1 MVRLGRVPGRLG
13 AWSAA
18 ALIGLLIWLAGLLRH
33 TITANLSSEL
43 MSDAFAN
50 RVALVTGGSRGIGR
64 STALRLAREGAD
76 VAISYAS
83 RTHDAEQVVAE
94 IEALGRQGDLC
105 PLQRRQAGRRVSP
118 GRRRRATSWARSTC
132 WPIAARSATSATTP
146 GLSYELWL
154 ETIDVNLNGA
164 YLVVFAVKDEMIA
177 RGFGRIVL
185 ISSVA
190 ALRPRKMQIH
200 YASAKAGVI
209 AFTRCC
215 GEAFAPHNVR
225 INCVAPGLIETEMA
239 HVLPDEAMK
248 RIVADTPMG
257 RIGQPDEIAAI
268 IRFLLERGIELHD
281 RRDHL
286 RSGGRV
292 TLP

>member
-1 MVRLGRVPGRLG
+1 MPL
-13 AWSAA
+13 
-18 ALIGLLIWLAGLLRH
+18 
-33 TITANLSSEL
+33 E
-43 MSDAFAN
+43 FAN

-64 STALRLAREGAD
+64 SAALRLAREGAD
-76 VAISYAS
+76 VAVSYGS
-83 RTHDAEQVVAE
+83 RARDAEHVVAE
-94 IEALGRQGDLC
+94 IEALGRKALCCRCNVGRPEDVSHLVEETRSRLGPIDLLAHC
-105 PLQRRQAGRRVSP
+105 GAISNIQDH
-118 GRRRRATSWARSTC
+118 T
-132 WPIAARSATSATTP
+132 
-146 GLSYELWL
+146 GLSYELWR

-209 AFTRCC
+209 ALARCC

-248 RIVADTPMG
+248 RVIADTPMG

-268 IRFLLERGIELHD
+268 IRFLLSEESSFMTGETVCA
-281 RRDHL
+281 
-286 RSGGRV
+286 SGGRV
-292 TLP
+292 TVP

>member
-1 MVRLGRVPGRLG
+1 M
-13 AWSAA
+13 
-18 ALIGLLIWLAGLLRH
+18 
-33 TITANLSSEL
+33 TIRNE

-50 RVALVTGGSRGIGR
+50 RVVLVTGGSRGIGR

-83 RTHDAEQVVAE
+83 RIKEAEQVVAE
-94 IEALGRQGDLC
+94 IQALGRKAVCVPCNVAKPDDVARLVYQTQEHLGPIDLLAHC
-105 PLQRRQAGRRVSP
+105 GAISNICDH
-118 GRRRRATSWARSTC
+118 ST
-132 WPIAARSATSATTP
+132 
-146 GLSYELWL
+146 LSYELWL

-177 RGFGRIVL
+177 RNFGRIVL
-185 ISSVA
+185 VSSVA

-200 YASAKAGVI
+200 YASSKAGVI
-209 AFTRCC
+209 ALTRCC

-239 HVLPDEAMK
+239 HVVPEETMK
-248 RIVADTPMG
+248 RIVAETPLG
-257 RIGQPDEIAAI
+257 RIGQPEEIAAI
-268 IRFLLERGIELHD
+268 IRFLLSEESSFMTGETISA
-281 RRDHL
+281 
-286 RSGGRV
+286 SGGRV